1 MKSFNCFAV
10 LFAIIFLFCPQSN
23 ILAEKNVLI
32 RIEYIA
38 PEGGFSAQD
47 KSIIEKISKRFTD
60 RGYKIGIEPEWRII
74 FNVYHMESGNDN
86 KVIICYTL
94 SQSLPKPIIDFGVEN
109 EVFYLAID
117 NKKELPNQDQKIRE
131 KVTSDYLHQFS
142 MLINNK
148 LSVIDASKI
157 EIKLD
162 KLVEEIDKQISSIQ
176 QKN

>member
-1 MKSFNCFAV
+1 M
-10 LFAIIFLFCPQSN
+10 
-23 ILAEKNVLI
+23 ILRAKQMN
-32 RIEYIA
+32 
-38 PEGGFSAQD
+38 
-47 KSIIEKISKRFTD
+47 
-60 RGYKIGIEPEWRII
+60 
-74 FNVYHMESGNDN
+74 
-86 KVIICYTL
+86 
-94 SQSLPKPIIDFGVEN
+94 IDFGVEN

-162 KLVEEIDKQISSIQ
+162 KLVEEIDKQIFNAMLNCPEQINCSI
-176 QKN
+176 KKRMKWLHVSRL